1 MAIPEADLALAR
13 KKKWTAGICGI
24 LAGGF
29 AVHKF
34 VLGYSSTALM
44 QLILTVFIFGSV
56 MIGGMVMGVPA
67 GTWFLYGSL
76 AAGMPGL
83 IEGVIY
89 LTKSDED
96 FFKIY
101 IRRHKNWF

>member
-1 MAIPEADLALAR
+1 MNMSKDDLALAR
-13 KKKWTAGICGI
+13 GKKLTAGICGI

-44 QLILTVFIFGSV
+44 QLMLTVMIFGSV
-56 MIGGMVMGVPA
+56 MIFGLMTEMSA
-67 GTWFLYGSL
+67 LSWFLYGSL

-89 LTKSDED
+89 LTKSDEN
-96 FFKIY
+96 FFKTY
-101 IRRHKNWF
+101 IRKHKKWF